1 VSETALEG
9 KRAFDFVRMNE
20 REGKPRNRGVTEIRG
35 AYYTPVGR
43 CYLSD
48 VLETMGEY
56 VDSLKFAGGSFTL
69 MPDEALKGIIETAH
83 EHEVM
88 VSTGGFV
95 EYVLTQGPDAVDRYI
110 RACREVGFDIIE
122 LSGGFISI
130 PTDDWLRLVERVQ
143 KSGLKAKP
151 EVGIQ
156 FGAGGDPAARHLG
169 HQELLGTGAD
179 LQGVGEGMAL
189 RVKRVYEEPEKAD
202 GERILVD
209 HIWPRGISKEK
220 ARLSDWRRDLAP
232 SNDLRRW
239 FGHDLERW
247 EEFEER
253 YRAELEEAGKM
264 GDLRDIAERA
274 REENVTLL
282 FGAKDTKHNNARA
295 LEAFVGDILQRSHT
309 R

>member
-1 VSETALEG
+1 
-9 KRAFDFVRMNE
+9 
-20 REGKPRNRGVTEIRG
+20 
-35 AYYTPVGR
+35 
-43 CYLSD
+43 
-48 VLETMGEY
+48 
-56 VDSLKFAGGSFTL
+56 
-69 MPDEALKGIIETAH
+69 
-83 EHEVM
+83 
-88 VSTGGFV
+88 
-95 EYVLTQGPDAVDRYI
+95 
-110 RACREVGFDIIE
+110 
-122 LSGGFISI
+122 
-130 PTDDWLRLVERVQ
+130 
-143 KSGLKAKP
+143 
-151 EVGIQ
+151 
-156 FGAGGDPAARHLG
+156 
-169 HQELLGTGAD
+169 
-179 LQGVGEGMAL
+179 MAL